1 MVQLELSCCTVHNH
15 ILSQMF
21 AVFPTLPIHVTKTP
35 QHPPS
40 PMNIDNNED
49 GNRLVHADRS
59 SVAAAATAKESSTK
73 AVRFAAQYDPLKN
86 NKKSFDPILK
96 AAMSLSA
103 ADIREHNLRRRQQR
117 KAEIELF
124 LRVKAL
130 LGIFEKRDPKLRQQ
144 VLLAVRLCNR
154 KLSDGRISRLDL
166 NDKIESSLRLMVG
179 ENNWRMACD
188 VQRRIERQERKSIA
202 KTSADQDKKVNASS
216 RAA

>member
-1 MVQLELSCCTVHNH
+1 
-15 ILSQMF
+15 MF
-21 AVFPTLPIHVTKTP
+21 AVFQTTLTMAKSPQNPT
-35 QHPPS
+35 S
-40 PMNIDNNED
+40 PMNIDNDED
-49 GNRLVHADRS
+49 DNRFVDRS
-59 SVAAAATAKESSTK
+59 NAAAAAAASTTKESSAK
-73 AVRFAAQYDPLKN
+73 AVRFAAQYDPFKK

-130 LGIFEKRDPKLRQQ
+130 LGILEKRDPKLRQQ

-154 KLSDGRISRLDL
+154 KLSDGRISRIDL
-166 NDKIESSLRLMVG
+166 NDKIESTLRLMAG
-179 ENNWRMACD
+179 EDNWRMACD
-188 VQRRIERQERKSIA
+188 VQRRIERQERRSIA
-202 KTSADQDKKVNASS
+202 KNSADQDKKAKASS

>member
-1 MVQLELSCCTVHNH
+1 
-15 ILSQMF
+15 MF
-21 AVFPTLPIHVTKTP
+21 AVFQTTSTMAKSPQNPT
-35 QHPPS
+35 S
-40 PMNIDNNED
+40 PMNIDNDED
-49 GNRLVHADRS
+49 DNRFVDRS
-59 SVAAAATAKESSTK
+59 NAAAAAAASTTKESSTK
-73 AVRFAAQYDPLKN
+73 AVRFAAQYDPFKK

-130 LGIFEKRDPKLRQQ
+130 LGILEKRDPKLRQQ

-154 KLSDGRISRLDL
+154 KLSDGRISRIDL
-166 NDKIESSLRLMVG
+166 NDNIESTLRLMAG
-179 ENNWRMACD
+179 EDNWRMACD
-188 VQRRIERQERKSIA
+188 VQRRIERQERRSIA
-202 KTSADQDKKVNASS
+202 KNSADQDKKAKASS

>member
-1 MVQLELSCCTVHNH
+1 
-15 ILSQMF
+15 MF
-21 AVFPTLPIHVTKTP
+21 AVFQTTSTMAKSP
-35 QHPPS
+35 QNPSS
-40 PMNIDNNED
+40 PMNIDNDED
-49 GNRLVHADRS
+49 DNRFVDRS
-59 SVAAAATAKESSTK
+59 NAAAAAAASTTKESSTK
-73 AVRFAAQYDPLKN
+73 AVRFAAQYDPFKN

-130 LGIFEKRDPKLRQQ
+130 LGILEKRDPKLRQQ

-154 KLSDGRISRLDL
+154 KLSDGRISRIDL
-166 NDKIESSLRLMVG
+166 NDKIESTLRLMAG
-179 ENNWRMACD
+179 EDNWRMACD
-188 VQRRIERQERKSIA
+188 VQRRIERQERRSIA
-202 KTSADQDKKVNASS
+202 KNSADQDKKAKASS

>member
-1 MVQLELSCCTVHNH
+1 MFVVH
-15 ILSQMF
+15 
-21 AVFPTLPIHVTKTP
+21 LPNFENP
-35 QHPPS
+35 QHPS
-40 PMNIDNNED
+40 LMNTDKEEND
-49 GNRLVHADRS
+49 GVVVERTEATR
-59 SVAAAATAKESSTK
+59 AAASSTK
-73 AVRFAAQYDPLKN
+73 AVRFAAQYDPFKK

-130 LGIFEKRDPKLRQQ
+130 LGILEKRDPKLRQQ

-154 KLSDGRISRLDL
+154 KLSDGRISRIDL
-166 NDKIESSLRLMVG
+166 NDKIESTLRLMAG
-179 ENNWRMACD
+179 EDNWRMACD
-188 VQRRIERQERKSIA
+188 VQRRIERQERRSIA
-202 KTSADQDKKVNASS
+202 KNSADQDKKAKASS

>member
-1 MVQLELSCCTVHNH
+1 
-15 ILSQMF
+15 MF
-21 AVFPTLPIHVTKTP
+21 AVFQPTVTMTKTP
-35 QHPPS
+35 QYPPS
-40 PMNIDNNED
+40 PMNIDSDED
-49 GNRLVHADRS
+49 GSRLVHVDRS
-59 SVAAAATAKESSTK
+59 NAAAAAAASTTKKSSTK

-103 ADIREHNLRRRQQR
+103 ADIREHNLRRREQR

-130 LGIFEKRDPKLRQQ
+130 LGILEKRDPKLRQQ

-166 NDKIESSLRLMVG
+166 NDKIESTLRLMVG
-179 ENNWRMACD
+179 GDNWRMACD
-188 VQRRIERQERKSIA
+188 VQRRIERQERRSIA
-202 KTSADQDKKVNASS
+202 KDSADQDKKAKASS

>member
-1 MVQLELSCCTVHNH
+1 
-15 ILSQMF
+15 MF
-21 AVFPTLPIHVTKTP
+21 AVFQPTVTMTKTP
-35 QHPPS
+35 QYPSS
-40 PMNIDNNED
+40 PMNIDNDEED
-49 GNRLVHADRS
+49 NRLVHVDRS
-59 SVAAAATAKESSTK
+59 NAAAAAASTTKKSSTK

-103 ADIREHNLRRRQQR
+103 ADISQHNLRRREQR

-130 LGIFEKRDPKLRQQ
+130 LGILEKRDPKLRQQ

-166 NDKIESSLRLMVG
+166 NDKIESTLRLMVG
-179 ENNWRMACD
+179 EDNWRMACD
-188 VQRRIERQERKSIA
+188 VQRRIERQERRSIA
-202 KTSADQDKKVNASS
+202 KTSADQDKKVKASS